1 MLNARPILLLLL
13 CITLSGCGIKLNPF
27 AKTPPQ
33 ATKAQPPTVEAPQP
47 PPPPPT
53 EISASISTSTEA
65 NPDNSGRPS
74 PLVVR
79 IYELK
84 DLGAFDAADFNTL
97 FREDTGALGS
107 DLVHREEYHMLP
119 GTQRSYHRK
128 PPAETRYLAVMA
140 GYRKINQAIW
150 KASVP
155 IPPDQT
161 SHITILMDALSISI
175 QNN

>member
-1 MLNARPILLLLL
+1 MVNIRLYFLSIILLLLF
-13 CITLSGCGIKLNPF
+13 ITLPGCGK
-27 AKTPPQ
+27 KPPPV
-33 ATKAQPPTVEAPQP
+33 AAAPP

-53 EISASISTSTEA
+53 EISASISTSTQA

-74 PLVVR
+74 PIVVR

-97 FREDTGALGS
+97 FREDKSALGG

-119 GTQRSYHRK
+119 GTQRSYRRK
-128 PPAETRYLAVMA
+128 PPADTQYLAVMA

-155 IPPDQT
+155 IPQNQA